1 MRNWSHITSVCA
13 CSCWRCPYNVSQ
25 SITVSTTRL
34 HTRARTHT
42 LSDYSLASIIFK
54 RKACSHM
61 NRYRSGV
68 SNTSVCVRVCVY
80 VYRLFQNQ
88 AYAQHTHNLST
99 QKPEHT
105 QWICSLST
113 AACFIAP
120 VETSPSSTF
129 LFNMQGINCLHD
141 KLQPSQLRP
150 CDIYT
155 RVVYKHRCGNIISGF
170 VWRMSRESSV
180 LYALMNHAVTSSS
193 TLLAYVLSER
203 QHVHHV
209 WLWWCDCLHMWCE
222 ACDMFLGFTWRQ
234 TFQRFNAGVF
244 WASVDK

>member
-34 HTRARTHT
+34 NTHAHTHSLIILSNPLFSKEKPAHIWTDTEVEFLTLQRA
-42 LSDYSLASIIFK
+42 
-54 RKACSHM
+54 C
-61 NRYRSGV
+61 
-68 SNTSVCVRVCVY
+68 VCVY
-80 VYRLFQNQ
+80 AYRLFQNQ
-88 AYAQHTHNLST
+88 AYAQRTHNLST

-141 KLQPSQLRP
+141 ELQPSQLRP

-180 LYALMNHAVTSSS
+180 LFALMNHAVTSFHTSS
-193 TLLAYVLSER
+193 N
-203 QHVHHV
+203 
-209 WLWWCDCLHMWCE
+209 
-222 ACDMFLGFTWRQ
+222 
-234 TFQRFNAGVF
+234 TFGICAE
-244 WASVDK
+244 WASAHTSCLIMVMWLFTHVAWSLWHVLGICTKANISAV

>member
-34 HTRARTHT
+34 HIHAHTHSLIILSHPLFSKEKPAHIWTDRAVEFLT
-42 LSDYSLASIIFK
+42 LQ
-54 RKACSHM
+54 C
-61 NRYRSGV
+61 
-68 SNTSVCVRVCVY
+68 VCACVY

-105 QWICSLST
+105 QWICSLSI

-141 KLQPSQLRP
+141 KLQPPQLRP

-180 LYALMNHAVTSSS
+180 LFALMNHAVTSFHTSS
-193 TLLAYVLSER
+193 N
-203 QHVHHV
+203 
-209 WLWWCDCLHMWCE
+209 
-222 ACDMFLGFTWRQ
+222 
-234 TFQRFNAGVF
+234 TFGICAE
-244 WASVDK
+244 WASARTSCLIMVMWLFTHVMWSLWHVFRIYMKANISAV

>member
-34 HTRARTHT
+34 HTRAHTHSLIILSHPLFSKEKPAHIWTDTEVEFLT
-42 LSDYSLASIIFK
+42 LQ
-54 RKACSHM
+54 C
-61 NRYRSGV
+61 
-68 SNTSVCVRVCVY
+68 VCVCVY

-180 LYALMNHAVTSSS
+180 LYALMNHAVTSFHTSS
-193 TLLAYVLSER
+193 N
-203 QHVHHV
+203 
-209 WLWWCDCLHMWCE
+209 
-222 ACDMFLGFTWRQ
+222 
-234 TFQRFNAGVF
+234 TFGICAE
-244 WASVDK
+244 WASARTSCLIMVMWLFTHVMWSLWHVFGIYMKANISAV

>member
-1 MRNWSHITSVCA
+1 MGCETGHISHLCA
-13 CSCWRCPYNVSQ
+13 HALADAAHTMCHNLLQ
-25 SITVSTTRL
+25 SPPHAYT
-34 HTRARTHT
+34 HARAHT

-105 QWICSLST
+105 RWICSLST

-180 LYALMNHAVTSSS
+180 LYALMNHAVTSFHTSS
-193 TLLAYVLSER
+193 N
-203 QHVHHV
+203 
-209 WLWWCDCLHMWCE
+209 
-222 ACDMFLGFTWRQ
+222 
-234 TFQRFNAGVF
+234 TFGICAE
-244 WASVDK
+244 WASARTSCLIMVMWLFTHVMWSLWHVFGIYMKANISAV

>member
-1 MRNWSHITSVCA
+1 MLLLTLPIQCVTIYYSLHHT
-13 CSCWRCPYNVSQ
+13 P
-25 SITVSTTRL
+25 T
-34 HTRARTHT
+34 HTRAHTHSLIILSHPLFSKEKPAHIWTDTEVEFLT
-42 LSDYSLASIIFK
+42 LQ
-54 RKACSHM
+54 C
-61 NRYRSGV
+61 
-68 SNTSVCVRVCVY
+68 VCVCVY

-180 LYALMNHAVTSSS
+180 LYALMNHAVTSFHTSS
-193 TLLAYVLSER
+193 N
-203 QHVHHV
+203 
-209 WLWWCDCLHMWCE
+209 
-222 ACDMFLGFTWRQ
+222 
-234 TFQRFNAGVF
+234 TFGICAE
-244 WASVDK
+244 WASARTSCLIMVMWLFTHVMWSLWHVFGIYMKANISAV

>member
-34 HTRARTHT
+34 HTRAHTHSLIILSHPLFSKEKPAHIWTDTEVEFLT
-42 LSDYSLASIIFK
+42 LQ
-54 RKACSHM
+54 C
-61 NRYRSGV
+61 
-68 SNTSVCVRVCVY
+68 VCVRVCVY

-105 QWICSLST
+105 RWICSLST

-180 LYALMNHAVTSSS
+180 LYALMNHAVTSFHTSS
-193 TLLAYVLSER
+193 N
-203 QHVHHV
+203 
-209 WLWWCDCLHMWCE
+209 
-222 ACDMFLGFTWRQ
+222 
-234 TFQRFNAGVF
+234 TFGICAE
-244 WASVDK
+244 WASARTSCLIMVMWLFTHVMWSLWHVFGIYMKANISAV

>member
-1 MRNWSHITSVCA
+1 MLLLTLPIQCVTIYYSLHHT
-13 CSCWRCPYNVSQ
+13 P
-25 SITVSTTRL
+25 T

>member
-1 MRNWSHITSVCA
+1 MLLLTLPIQCVTIYYSLHHT
-13 CSCWRCPYNVSQ
+13 P
-25 SITVSTTRL
+25 T
-34 HTRARTHT
+34 HTRAHT

>member
-222 ACDMFLGFTWRQ
+222 ACDMFWGFTWRQ

>member
-1 MRNWSHITSVCA
+1 MGCETGHISHLCAHALADAAHTMCHNLLQSPPHAYTHAHTHSLIILSHPLFSKEKPAHIWTDTEVEFLTLQCVC
-13 CSCWRCPYNVSQ
+13 
-25 SITVSTTRL
+25 
-34 HTRARTHT
+34 
-42 LSDYSLASIIFK
+42 
-54 RKACSHM
+54 
-61 NRYRSGV
+61 
-68 SNTSVCVRVCVY
+68 VCVY

-180 LYALMNHAVTSSS
+180 LYALMNHAVTSFHMSS
-193 TLLAYVLSER
+193 N
-203 QHVHHV
+203 
-209 WLWWCDCLHMWCE
+209 
-222 ACDMFLGFTWRQ
+222 
-234 TFQRFNAGVF
+234 TFGICAE
-244 WASVDK
+244 WASARTSCLIMVMWLFTHVMWSLWHVLGIYMKANISAV

>member
-34 HTRARTHT
+34 HTRAHTHSLIILSHPLFSKEKPAHIWTDTEVEFLT
-42 LSDYSLASIIFK
+42 LQ
-54 RKACSHM
+54 C
-61 NRYRSGV
+61 
-68 SNTSVCVRVCVY
+68 VCVRVCVY

-105 QWICSLST
+105 RWICSLST

-222 ACDMFLGFTWRQ
+222 ACDMFWGFTWRQ
-234 TFQRFNAGVF
+234 TFQRFNAGMF

>member
-180 LYALMNHAVTSSS
+180 LYALMNHAVTSFHTSS
-193 TLLAYVLSER
+193 N
-203 QHVHHV
+203 
-209 WLWWCDCLHMWCE
+209 
-222 ACDMFLGFTWRQ
+222 
-234 TFQRFNAGVF
+234 TFGICAE
-244 WASVDK
+244 WASARTSCLIMVMWLFTHVMWSLWHVLGIYMKANISAV

>member
-1 MRNWSHITSVCA
+1 MGCETGHISHLCAHALADAAHTMCHNLLQSPPHAYTHAHTHSLIILSHPLFSKEKPAHIWTDTEVEFLTLQCVC
-13 CSCWRCPYNVSQ
+13 
-25 SITVSTTRL
+25 
-34 HTRARTHT
+34 
-42 LSDYSLASIIFK
+42 
-54 RKACSHM
+54 
-61 NRYRSGV
+61 
-68 SNTSVCVRVCVY
+68 VCVY

-222 ACDMFLGFTWRQ
+222 ACDMFWGFTWRQ

>member
-13 CSCWRCPYNVSQ
+13 CSCWRCPCNVSQ

-34 HTRARTHT
+34 HTHTHT
-42 LSDYSLASIIFK
+42 HSLIILSHPLFSKEKPAHIWTDTEVEFLTLQ
-54 RKACSHM
+54 C
-61 NRYRSGV
+61 
-68 SNTSVCVRVCVY
+68 VCVCVY

-180 LYALMNHAVTSSS
+180 LFALMNHAVTSFHTSS
-193 TLLAYVLSER
+193 N
-203 QHVHHV
+203 
-209 WLWWCDCLHMWCE
+209 
-222 ACDMFLGFTWRQ
+222 
-234 TFQRFNAGVF
+234 TFGICAE
-244 WASVDK
+244 WASARTSCLIMVMWLFTYVTWSLWHVFGIYMKANISAV

>member
-1 MRNWSHITSVCA
+1 MLLLTLPIQCVTIYYSLHHT
-13 CSCWRCPYNVSQ
+13 P
-25 SITVSTTRL
+25 T
-34 HTRARTHT
+34 HTRAHT

-105 QWICSLST
+105 RWICSLST

-222 ACDMFLGFTWRQ
+222 ACDMFWGFTWRQ

>member
-34 HTRARTHT
+34 HTRAHTHSLIILSHPLFSKEKPAHIWTDTEVEFLT
-42 LSDYSLASIIFK
+42 LQ
-54 RKACSHM
+54 C
-61 NRYRSGV
+61 
-68 SNTSVCVRVCVY
+68 VCVCVY
-80 VYRLFQNQ
+80 VYRLYQNQ

-129 LFNMQGINCLHD
+129 LFNMQRINCLHD

-180 LYALMNHAVTSSS
+180 LYALMNHAVTSFHTSS
-193 TLLAYVLSER
+193 N
-203 QHVHHV
+203 
-209 WLWWCDCLHMWCE
+209 
-222 ACDMFLGFTWRQ
+222 
-234 TFQRFNAGVF
+234 TFGICAE
-244 WASVDK
+244 WASARTSCLIMVMWLFTHVMWSLWHVFGIYMKANISAV

>member
-1 MRNWSHITSVCA
+1 MLLLTLPIQCVTIYYSLHHT
-13 CSCWRCPYNVSQ
+13 P
-25 SITVSTTRL
+25 T
-34 HTRARTHT
+34 HTRAHTHSLIILSHPLFSKEKPAHIWTDTEVEFLT
-42 LSDYSLASIIFK
+42 LQ
-54 RKACSHM
+54 C
-61 NRYRSGV
+61 
-68 SNTSVCVRVCVY
+68 VCVCVY

-180 LYALMNHAVTSSS
+180 LYALMNHAVTSFHTSS
-193 TLLAYVLSER
+193 N
-203 QHVHHV
+203 
-209 WLWWCDCLHMWCE
+209 
-222 ACDMFLGFTWRQ
+222 
-234 TFQRFNAGVF
+234 TFGICAE
-244 WASVDK
+244 WASARTSCLIMVMWLFTHVMWSRWHVFGIYMKANISAV

>member
-1 MRNWSHITSVCA
+1 MRNWSHITSACA

-34 HTRARTHT
+34 HTHAHTHT
-42 LSDYSLASIIFK
+42 LSDYSLESIIFK

-68 SNTSVCVRVCVY
+68 SNTSACVRVCVY

-88 AYAQHTHNLST
+88 AYAQRTHNLST

-180 LYALMNHAVTSSS
+180 LFALMNHAVTSFHTSS
-193 TLLAYVLSER
+193 N
-203 QHVHHV
+203 
-209 WLWWCDCLHMWCE
+209 
-222 ACDMFLGFTWRQ
+222 
-234 TFQRFNAGVF
+234 TFGICAE
-244 WASVDK
+244 WASARTSCLIMVMWLFTHVTWSLWHVFGICTKANISAV